1 MELSRISVRWPTLLF
16 LEADARWAA
25 AQPRPVGRAFAG
37 LFASLTDYIESV
49 LDDSDREPGSSL
61 FVSHPALKGASR
73 PAHAHKRPQSSKQAT
88 TKLVGH
94 RADLDPPRMERA
106 WLIAALIAASA
117 L

>member
-49 LDDSDREPGSSL
+49 VYDLWSEPSGS
-61 FVSHPALKGASR
+61 V
-73 PAHAHKRPQSSKQAT
+73 
-88 TKLVGH
+88 
-94 RADLDPPRMERA
+94 
-106 WLIAALIAASA
+106 
-117 L
+117 